1 MTDPAPAPKRPQ
13 PLSPFLR
20 GYGPLA
26 VLLVAFVLM
35 AAFVPTDAPQQL
47 TVTTAGAGEVGGSA
61 PGATAPGTSAAGG
74 APGATQPTTSV
85 PGGGVPGAGGST
97 SGNGKPIAAPK
108 GCNGPQVPG
117 DPYSPPCVSFSG
129 NNGGAT
135 TRGVTGST
143 ITIAYRITSDPSF
156 QQTLAEIGGAQFAD
170 TQADVNRTIN
180 GLADYFNSHFQFYGR
195 KLKFVFYKGQGSQ
208 TNELLGGGQQQ
219 ASDDALKVATSIK
232 AFGDMSAVTE
242 PYADS
247 LSRDKV
253 MNFGVPYMSKE
264 WFAQRAPYSW
274 SIATDCTGVSD
285 AVAEVGVRELAG
297 KKAVFAGPA
306 LASHTRTFATLAP
319 DNPWYQECVANGAS
333 IFKKAGDPA
342 PLNIPYQLNLAT
354 LANQA
359 DSIISKL
366 KADNITTVVCGCDPI
381 IPVYLTQRAAEQD
394 YYPEWSVVGVALT
407 DEDIVGQ
414 LFDQSEWAHAF
425 GVTYQGPTL
434 PYQATLGYA
443 AYKSAVPSSEPSTF
457 VNLIYAQM
465 YMLALGIQE
474 AGPDL
479 TPASFEQGMRAY
491 PGGTGEFGT
500 WGFPPGNFTP
510 TLDGAEIYWDPNK
523 ISVYN
528 NRKGAYVFASKR
540 YTLQAWPKGDFPHTP
555 YKGK

>member
-1 MTDPAPAPKRPQ
+1 MSEPTPAKKPTAPR
-13 PLSPFLR
+13 PFLR

-26 VLLVAFVLM
+26 CLLVAFALM
-35 AAFVPTDAPQQL
+35 AAFVPTDAPQRV
-47 TVTTAGAGEVGGSA
+47 TVQTAGS
-61 PGATAPGTSAAGG
+61 
-74 APGATQPTTSV
+74 TTSV
-85 PGGGVPGAGGST
+85 GDGTTGVTQPGGSTGPVTTTGPGSGPTNGVPGAGQPTS
-97 SGNGKPIAAPK
+97 SGNGTPITAPK
-108 GCNGPQVPG
+108 GCQGAQVPG

-143 ITIAYRITSDPSF
+143 ITISYRITSDPSF
-156 QQTLAEIGGAQFAD
+156 QQTLAAIGGAQFAD
-170 TQADVNRTIN
+170 TQADVNRTIE
-180 GLADYFNSHFQFYGR
+180 GLANYFNTHFQFYGR
-195 KLKFVFYKGQGSQ
+195 KLKFDFFKGQGSQ
-208 TNELLGGGQQQ
+208 TNELLGGGQAQ

-232 AFGDMSAVTE
+232 AFADMSAVTE

-253 MNFGVPYMSKE
+253 MNFGVPYMSRD

-285 AVAEVGVRELAG
+285 AVAKVAVRELAG
-297 KKAVFAGPA
+297 KKAIYAGSD
-306 LASHTRTFATLAP
+306 LASHTRTFATIAP
-319 DNPWYQECVANGAS
+319 DNPWYQECVANGAN
-333 IFKKAGDPA
+333 IWKQAGQSA

-359 DSIISKL
+359 ASIISKL
-366 KADNITTVVCGCDPI
+366 KAENITTVVCGCDPI
-381 IPVYLTQRAAEQD
+381 IPVYLTQRAAEQN
-394 YYPEWSVVGVALT
+394 YFPEWDVVGVALT

-414 LFDQSEWAHAF
+414 LFDPEEWQHAF
-425 GVTYQGPTL
+425 GITYQGPTI

-443 AYKSAVPSSEPSTF
+443 AYKAAVPSSEPSTF

-479 TPASFEQGMRAY
+479 TPNNFQAGMRAY
-491 PGGTGEFGT
+491 RGGTGEFGT
-500 WGFPPGNFTP
+500 WGFPSGNYTP

-523 ISVYN
+523 VSLYN
-528 NRKGAYVFASKR
+528 DRKGAYVFSSRR
-540 YTLQAWPKGDFPHTP
+540 YTLEAWPKGNFFHTP
-555 YKGK
+555 YKGR